1 MSFRSKY
8 LKYKIKYLNLKE
20 NSGGGDNRIS
30 TGVVIADNTNN
41 TATNN
46 TATTDT
52 ATDKT
57 DKYDQAKKYLNDKTK
72 KNMLIVGAN
81 PDQQDK
87 FNIPEDYKPFYIETD
102 FLGSSSN
109 ETMVKENYKNKSFD
123 EYPLLLCDIRD
134 IAKHFPDIKFDI
146 IIFDNGV
153 CSHLKID
160 VLFIEYLINIKK
172 EDGIIIL
179 GGIFNC
185 STLSDKNLLRD
196 INKKM
201 ILLEKFPLH
210 FNIFEK
216 NETSIFYYEWFKRF
230 FSDKRD
236 IKIANNLSLIKTL
249 ELDNSQKII
258 LPRIMTQDKIDNLSK
273 LHNYSKQEQKE
284 YNTTIN
290 DSEIQKLFDSDTK
303 FILLSKINIYIKKNE
318 NIYIYIK

>member
-20 NSGGGDNRIS
+20 NSGGDNRIS
-30 TGVVIADNTNN
+30 TGVVIADNT
-41 TATNN
+41 
-46 TATTDT
+46 
-52 ATDKT
+52 TDKT

-81 PDQQDK
+81 PDQKDK
-87 FNIPEDYKPFYIETD
+87 FNIPEDCKPFYIETD
-102 FLGSSSN
+102 FLGSISN

-134 IAKHFPDIKFDI
+134 IGKHFPDIKFDI

-153 CSHLKID
+153 CHHLKID

-179 GGIFNC
+179 GSIFSS

-201 ILLEKFPLH
+201 ILLEKFPIG

-230 FSDKRD
+230 FSDKRE
-236 IKIANNLSLIKTL
+236 IKIANNLSLIETL
-249 ELDNSQKII
+249 ELDNMQKSI
-258 LPRIMTQDKIDNLSK
+258 LPRLMTQDKIDNLSK

-303 FILLSKINIYIKKNE
+303 FILLSKINIYIKNNQ